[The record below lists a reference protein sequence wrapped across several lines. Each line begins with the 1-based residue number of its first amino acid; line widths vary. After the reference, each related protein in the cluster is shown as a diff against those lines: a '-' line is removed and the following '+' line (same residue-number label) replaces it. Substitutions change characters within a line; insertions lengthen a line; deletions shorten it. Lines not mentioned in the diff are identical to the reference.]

1 MLILF
6 VLRIE
11 LFLHAD
17 VFTAEDQAVVE
28 SDYARSEALVVTLFE
43 LLHGEVC
50 ADDGRLFQRDAR
62 INHIVDCCRDVR
74 RRDFHAEVVD
84 DEQVAVV

>member
-6 VLRIE
+6 ILRIE

-28 SDYARSEALVVTLFE
+28 SDYARSEALVVAFFE

-62 INHIVDCCRDVR
+62 INHVVDCRRDVR
-74 RRDFHAEVVD
+74 RRDLHAEVVD
-84 DEQVAVV
+84 DETVDVV

>member
-1 MLILF
+1 M
-6 VLRIE
+6 RIE

-28 SDYARSEALVVTLFE
+28 SDYARGEALVVTLFE

-50 ADDGRLFQRDAR
+50 ADDSRFFQRDAR
-62 INHIVDCCRDVR
+62 INHIVDCRRDVR

>member
-1 MLILF
+1 MLNLF

-28 SDYARSEALVVTLFE
+28 SDYARSEALVVPLFE
-43 LLHGEVC
+43 LLHGKVC

-62 INHIVDCCRDVR
+62 INHVVDRRRDVR

-84 DEQVAVV
+84 DEQVAVG